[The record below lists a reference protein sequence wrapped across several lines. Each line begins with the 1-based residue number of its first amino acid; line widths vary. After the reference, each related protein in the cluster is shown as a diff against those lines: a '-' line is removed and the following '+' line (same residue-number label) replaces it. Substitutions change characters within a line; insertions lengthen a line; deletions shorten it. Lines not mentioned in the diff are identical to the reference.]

1 MSEAGDAAQRGEAAR
16 AHPDPPAADPGT
28 RGSWA
33 RLYALV
39 LAALAVDI
47 LLLWWLTERYK

>member
-1 MSEAGDAAQRGEAAR
+1 MSEQGAGARSAASPLE
-16 AHPDPPAADPGT
+16 
-28 RGSWA
+28 SWA

-47 LLLWWLTERYK
+47 LLLWWLTERYR